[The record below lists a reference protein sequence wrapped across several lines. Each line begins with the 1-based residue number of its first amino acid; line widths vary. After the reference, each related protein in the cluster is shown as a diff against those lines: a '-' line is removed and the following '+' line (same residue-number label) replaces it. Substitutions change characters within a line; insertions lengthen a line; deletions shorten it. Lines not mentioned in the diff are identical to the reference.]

1 MTGILGRRSPD
12 PILGHD
18 DVEEILQ
25 AALFSGRLAHAYL
38 FAGPG
43 GTGRFS
49 TALVLAASFMC
60 RNSRTGWCGE
70 CGDCR
75 RIMKLQHPDVRI
87 TFPVLGSTK
96 PEEVADLISKRSGD
110 GTTRLA
116 VPGNSAIVIDAVR
129 EIQARMALKP
139 YEGRGRV
146 EILLDVDRMRQEAS
160 NALLKTLEEP
170 PPETLLILTA
180 ERVSGVIP
188 TVRSRAHLVR
198 FGRVPAGT
206 VTRILEER
214 AGISPAEASRA
225 AAMAD
230 GSVGDA
236 LTLAKEGPVLSDVVR
251 RGLEML
257 TLAEPS
263 GIIPAVRVMAKA
275 LGVPGSTSLCAG
287 MSAILHDLR
296 RLAVGS
302 PAVFSTPQDLPP
314 GRGWSADS
322 LGKAVESFQVCES
335 RIRANVNPAAAL
347 IAAFTGAWHVLGS
360 CDEKRGE
367 AG

>member
-12 PILGHD
+12 PILGQE
-18 DVEEILQ
+18 DVEEVLQ
-25 AALFSGRLAHAYL
+25 AALSSGRLAHAYL
-38 FAGPG
+38 FAGPR

-60 RNSRTGWCGE
+60 RRSRTGWCGE

-75 RIMKLQHPDVRI
+75 RIMKLQHPDVRM

-96 PEEVADLISKRSGD
+96 PEEIADLISRRSGD
-110 GTTRLA
+110 GTTRLE

-139 YEGRGRV
+139 YEGKGRV

-170 PPETLLILTA
+170 PPETLLVLTA
-180 ERVSGVIP
+180 ERASGVIP

-198 FGRVPAGT
+198 FGRVPART
-206 VTRILEER
+206 VAGILEAR
-214 AGISPAEASRA
+214 AGISPAEAARA

-230 GSVGDA
+230 GSVGGA
-236 LTLAKEGPVLSDVVR
+236 LSLAKEGPVLPDVIR
-251 RGLEML
+251 RGLDLLSLE
-257 TLAEPS
+257 EPS
-263 GIIPAVRVMAKA
+263 GIIPAARVMAKA
-275 LGVPGSTSLCAG
+275 LGVPGSTGLCSG

-302 PAVFSTPQDLPP
+302 PAVFSTPEDLPG

-322 LGKAVESFQVCES
+322 LGMAVEAFQLCES

-347 IAAFTGAWHVLGS
+347 IAAFTGAWHVLSSG
-360 CDEKRGE
+360 DAKRG
-367 AG
+367 GVH

>member
-1 MTGILGRRSPD
+1 MTGILGLRSPC
-12 PILGHD
+12 PILGQD
-18 DVEEILQ
+18 EVEQVLQ
-25 AALFSGRLAHAYL
+25 AALSSGRLAHAYL

-60 RNSRTGWCGE
+60 RRSSDGWCGE

-75 RIMKLQHPDVRI
+75 RVMRLQHPDVRI

-96 PEEVADLISKRSGD
+96 PEEIADLLSKRSAD

-129 EIQARMALKP
+129 EIQARMAMKP

-206 VTRILEER
+206 VARILEER
-214 AGISPAEASRA
+214 AGMAPADACRA
-225 AAMAD
+225 AARAD

-236 LTLAKEGPVLSDVVR
+236 LALAKEGPVLPDVVR
-251 RGLEML
+251 RGLDL
-257 TLAEPS
+257 LALGEPS
-263 GIIPAVRVMAKA
+263 GIIPAARVMAKA
-275 LGVPGSTSLCAG
+275 LGVPGSTGLCAG
-287 MSAILHDLR
+287 MSAVLHDMR
-296 RLAVGS
+296 RLALGV
-302 PAVFSTPQDLPP
+302 PAVFSTPDDLPR

-322 LGKAVESFQVCES
+322 LGKAVELFRVCES

-347 IAAFTGAWHVLGS
+347 IAAFTGAWHVLGPG
-360 CDEKRGE
+360 DAMR
-367 AG
+367 